1 MLKNPT
7 DLEIYYLL
15 CGVGA
20 SVMASIVKTIKATK
34 TFTKIGILK
43 MVADAISCAI
53 LTLGISMSI
62 HEYYGASLV
71 YAVGIGAFVG
81 SLGNTVIIELAS
93 SVIRTFL
100 NVDTKKD
107 NETK

>member
-1 MLKNPT
+1 MMLQPT
-7 DLEIYYLL
+7 DSELYYLL
-15 CGVGA
+15 TGVGA
-20 SVMASIVKTIKATK
+20 SIMASIVKTISKTK
-34 TFTKIGILK
+34 VFTKMGFLK

-81 SLGNTVIIELAS
+81 SLGNTMIIEIAS
-93 SVIRTFL
+93 TLINHFL
-100 NVDTKKD
+100 YGDKHDSK
-107 NETK
+107 

>member
-1 MLKNPT
+1 MLQPT
-7 DLEIYYLL
+7 DSELYYLL
-15 CGVGA
+15 TGVGA
-20 SVMASIVKTIKATK
+20 SIMASIVKTISKTK
-34 TFTKIGILK
+34 VFTKMGFLK

-81 SLGNTVIIELAS
+81 SLGNAVIIEFAS
-93 SVIRTFL
+93 SLINSFL
-100 NVDTKKD
+100 HGDKFNHEAK
-107 NETK
+107 